1 MEQWTYT
8 TASASSFYP
17 QLLIGVGVL
26 ISGIF
31 VKLKED
37 LTVAQLCA
45 VLVGRRKISSNK
57 LQWALLV
64 LTLLL
69 PLALWLYL
77 IDRCMS

>member
-1 MEQWTYT
+1 MGIHDCIGET
-8 TASASSFYP
+8 SFYP

-45 VLVGRRKISSNK
+45 VLVGRRKISSKK
-57 LQWALLV
+57 LQRALLV
-64 LTLLL
+64 LTLLF

-77 IDRCMS
+77 IDRCLS

>member
-1 MEQWTYT
+1 MDIHDCIGET
-8 TASASSFYP
+8 SFYP

-37 LTVAQLCA
+37 LTVAQMCA
-45 VLVGRRKISSNK
+45 VLVGRRKISSKK
-57 LQWALLV
+57 LQRALLV

-69 PLALWLYL
+69 LLVLWLYL
-77 IDRCMS
+77 IDRCIP

>member
-1 MEQWTYT
+1 MGIHDCIGET
-8 TASASSFYP
+8 SFYP

-45 VLVGRRKISSNK
+45 VLVGRRKISSKK

-64 LTLLL
+64 LTILL
-69 PLALWLYL
+69 PLVLWLYL

>member
-1 MEQWTYT
+1 MDIHDCIGKT
-8 TASASSFYP
+8 SFYP

-37 LTVAQLCA
+37 LTVAQMCA
-45 VLVGRRKISSNK
+45 VLVGRRKISSKK
-57 LQWALLV
+57 LQRALLV

-69 PLALWLYL
+69 LLVLWLYL
-77 IDRCMS
+77 IDRCIP

>member
-1 MEQWTYT
+1 MDIHDCIGET
-8 TASASSFYP
+8 SFYP
-17 QLLIGVGVL
+17 QLLFWSGGL

-37 LTVAQLCA
+37 LTVAQMCA

-64 LTLLL
+64 LTLLP